1 MWQSGW
7 SILYRL
13 GRIGVPCQHPLPM
26 CHHRAHFGRN
36 NLHPAHNP
44 ILRQQMH
51 QPRKTWRAATFAQF
65 VQQKINA
72 RGNTHVQPKHLLHA
86 QNRTLPIQNNKLD
99 AIIAL
104 LTWTWLAVTVKPA
117 YIEHPGD
124 WPYCAMLAGVQSKR
138 DTQEVI
144 FYCFFWRN
152 S

>member
-1 MWQSGW
+1 M
-7 SILYRL
+7 
-13 GRIGVPCQHPLPM
+13 
-26 CHHRAHFGRN
+26 
-36 NLHPAHNP
+36 
-44 ILRQQMH
+44 
-51 QPRKTWRAATFAQF
+51 
-65 VQQKINA
+65 KINH
-72 RGNTHVQPKHLLHA
+72 TYSSPKRLTDQLVIVHA
-86 QNRTLPIQNNKLD
+86 QNRSLPIQNKVD